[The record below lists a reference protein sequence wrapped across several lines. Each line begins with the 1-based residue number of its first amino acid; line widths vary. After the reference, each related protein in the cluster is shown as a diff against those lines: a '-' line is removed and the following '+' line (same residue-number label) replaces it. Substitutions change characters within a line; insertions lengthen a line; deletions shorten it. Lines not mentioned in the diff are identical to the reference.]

1 MKGKKKKKNL
11 IPLSTT
17 CIAIGL
23 RDVEGHISGK
33 QVWVVLGDL

>member
-1 MKGKKKKKNL
+1 MKGKQKNV

-17 CIAIGL
+17 SIATGL
-23 RDVEGHISGK
+23 RDVEGHIWGK

>member
-1 MKGKKKKKNL
+1 MKEKIKNL

-23 RDVEGHISGK
+23 RDVEGHIWGK
-33 QVWVVLGDL
+33 QVWVVLGNL